1 MVRAAKLVPDR
12 EGAGRFMAWVVC
24 VLTLLGALA
33 MAGTL
38 ALNAAI
44 QAWNAD
50 LAGSM
55 TIELPAGD
63 GRNIDKQVVDAIDVL
78 RTTAGVIEV
87 RAIAPAEVVK
97 LLEPWLGRGNVTAD
111 LPLPRLIDVRLDPDH
126 PADLGY
132 VEQRLAQIAPDIL
145 VDDHKLWLS
154 QLSRLA
160 RALQALA
167 LGVVGLMALVIVLVV
182 VFGARTTL
190 ATHRD
195 VIEVLYLI
203 GAQDAFIAAHFQR
216 HALRMALTG
225 GLAGLALAV
234 AGMFGL
240 EQLTREL
247 KGPLV
252 GQLALVWWHWPV
264 LALVPISAAVMAALT
279 ARWTVLRSLR
289 RMP

>member
-12 EGAGRFMAWVVC
+12 EGVGRFMAWVVC
-24 VLTLLGALA
+24 VLTLLGAFA
-33 MAGTL
+33 TAGTL
-38 ALNAAI
+38 ALNGAI

-55 TIELPAGD
+55 TIELTAGD
-63 GRNIDKQVVDAIDVL
+63 GRNIDKQLVDAIEVL

-87 RAIAPAEVVK
+87 RAVPPTEVAK

-145 VDDHKLWLS
+145 VDDHKLWLA

-160 RALQALA
+160 RALQGLA
-167 LGVVGLMALVIVLVV
+167 LGVVALMALVIVLVV
-182 VFGARTTL
+182 VFGARTAL
-190 ATHRD
+190 ATHRE

-225 GLAGLALAV
+225 GLVGLALAV
-234 AGMFGL
+234 AGMLGL

-252 GQLALVWWHWPV
+252 GQLSLAWWHWPV
-264 LALVPISAAVMAALT
+264 LALLPVCAAVMASLT
-279 ARWTVLRSLR
+279 ARWTVLRGLR